1 MLGHE
6 EVWVGARWVVA
17 IGALRYTLPTVRE
30 VHVKLTTIATGL
42 FSVSFV
48 LAIATQAHATC
59 NLANASCYHQTNI
72 NESGIGIQ
80 GNASGSEGK
89 GLYGQGGMTG
99 VFGSGTQYGV
109 QGVATNDGGY
119 GVQGYSGTTAGQ
131 GLRGWSQGSGGY
143 GVVGFNNSTALN
155 GTGVYGSAAA
165 YGVYGSVSA
174 VTGTAVYG
182 NNNSASGWAGYF
194 NGRVFSTAG
203 YSSSDARLKK
213 DIVNLGYGM
222 AQVSA
227 LRPVKFKWKSGEG
240 GDQLGL
246 IAQEVEKVL
255 PELVDHGSAQNGG
268 MMSVNYTGIIPVIL
282 KGMQE
287 QQKIIAEQ
295 QKLIQRLDARVAE
308 AERSP
313 NAMQASLLGS
323 PFNTGL
329 ALCLIPLGF
338 FFAKRRRSPSA

>member
-1 MLGHE
+1 M
-6 EVWVGARWVVA
+6 
-17 IGALRYTLPTVRE
+17 
-30 VHVKLTTIATGL
+30 KLTTIATGL

-59 NLANASCYHQTNI
+59 NLANASCYHQTNT

-99 VFGSGTQYGV
+99 VFGVGSRYGV
-109 QGVATNDGGY
+109 QGVTSSDVGF
-119 GVQGYSGTTAGQ
+119 GVEGQASGVNGQ
-131 GLRGWSQGSGGY
+131 GLRGWSSGSGGY
-143 GVVGFNNSTALN
+143 GVVGFNNSTAAN

-165 YGVYGSVSA
+165 YGVYGSASNA
-174 VTGTAVYG
+174 TGIAVYG
-182 NNNSASGWAGYF
+182 SNTSASGWAGYF

-213 DIVNLGYGM
+213 DITNLSYGM

-255 PELVDHGSAQNGG
+255 PELVDHGSAQNGQ

-287 QQKIIAEQ
+287 QQKLIAEQ

-308 AERSP
+308 AERAP
-313 NAMQASLLGS
+313 GAVQASLLSS
-323 PFNTGL
+323 PLNTGL
-329 ALCLIPLGF
+329 ALCMIPLGF